1 MTNQQ
6 KAEAC
11 GEYVRYG
18 LDALTD
24 YRYIGIA
31 GLIIGSFLE
40 EQDLVVRGAR
50 RAGHW
55 GRLALADLDPTCRA
69 CNRLAVRNGWCI
81 RCWVSVSDGQHGVIE

>member
-11 GEYVRYG
+11 GEYVRGG

-31 GLIIGSFLE
+31 GLIIESFLE

-55 GRLALADLDPTCRA
+55 GRLALAEPC
-69 CNRLAVRNGWCI
+69 LAEDCHDRTTSTTG
-81 RCWVSVSDGQHGVIE
+81 RPERQD